1 MWRRGRCH
9 SGGFLLRIMP
19 PSWRPVPACAPRP
32 CCRRAVLRCCY
43 DCCRR
48 AIIRCRYECCRPN
61 CSTLRRRKL
70 ESDAVRY
77 CGGDRC
83 HSGGFLLRIM
93 PPSWRPVPACA
104 PRPCCR
110 WAVLLCDE
118 ENWRRTR
125 RRCDYDCCRR
135 NCSTLPARWRCID
148 SRFQAQTC
156 ESLQPRGH
164 SWEKSCIDSRFQA
177 QTCESMQP
185 WGRSLANPCID
196 SRFQAQTCESM

>member
-1 MWRRGRCH
+1 MYGGDRRH

-19 PSWRPVPACAPRP
+19 PSWHPVPACAPRP

-48 AIIRCRYECCRPN
+48 N

-77 CGGDRC
+77 CGWDRC

-93 PPSWRPVPACA
+93 PPSWHPVPACA

-110 WAVLLCDE
+110 WAVL
-118 ENWRRTR
+118 
-125 RRCDYDCCRR
+125 RCRYDCCRP
-135 NCSTLPARWRCID
+135 NCSTLRRRKLESDAAPLRLRLL
-148 SRFQAQTC
+148 QAGPFYFAT
-156 ESLQPRGH
+156 
-164 SWEKSCIDSRFQA
+164 KKI
-177 QTCESMQP
+177 
-185 WGRSLANPCID
+185 
-196 SRFQAQTCESM
+196 